1 MFLKSSAIFSILTF
15 ISRIFGFIRDLLVA
29 SFFGTGMFA
38 DAFNIAFKL
47 PNFFRALFA
56 EGALSAA
63 FVPVFSGKLSAEGKK
78 PALNFASNV
87 FAILLAS
94 LIILI
99 LALEIFMPSVVK
111 FIAPGFEDNQE
122 KFNLT
127 TALTHITTPYIFFIS
142 LVTFFSCILNS
153 IGKFAAM
160 AASPIILN
168 LVMIIGMLLFGTTKP
183 EKVMVTAWTVVIGGV
198 IQLAVILFFV
208 VKRGVY
214 PKMQFPRITNDVKKF
229 FNRLSH
235 AVLGSSILQINLW
248 IGTIIATSIP
258 GAVSM
263 IYYSERLIQLPIA
276 LIGVSIGVV
285 ILPGLSKL
293 FKLKDKEK
301 AITTQNRAI
310 EIALLLS
317 LPCAAGIFALAEPII
332 YVLFERGAFTASD
345 TSNTTMGLLTL
356 AIGIPAYVLSRII
369 TPCFFAVEDTKT
381 PVRISMFCLII
392 TVISY
397 LILVQY
403 LGYIGIT
410 LTTSIT
416 SWINILLLIIFAY
429 RKDIFYFDTLVKIRS
444 LKLILSAVFLYLFL
458 EAISGLASNYL
469 ASPEKLIATAS
480 LAGIITV
487 GVLFYLFALNA
498 TKAYTLE
505 DLKEIF

>member
-47 PNFFRALFA
+47 PNFFRAIFA

-63 FVPVFSGKLSAEGKK
+63 FVPIFSGKLSTEGEK
-78 PALNFASNV
+78 PALNFASHI
-87 FAILLAS
+87 FALLTIS
-94 LIILI
+94 LIIFV
-99 LALEIFMPSVVK
+99 LALEIFMPSVVRL
-111 FIAPGFEDNQE
+111 IAPGFENNQE
-122 KFNLT
+122 KFSIT
-127 TALTHITTPYIFFIS
+127 IILTHITTPYIFFIS

-168 LVMIIGMLLFGTTKP
+168 IAMIIGVYFFGSTQP
-183 EKVMVTAWTVVIGGV
+183 EKVMTAAWSVAIGGV
-198 IQLAVILFFV
+198 IQLLVILFFV
-208 VKRGVY
+208 IKRKVY
-214 PKMQFPRITNDVKKF
+214 PKLTMPKITYDVKKF
-229 FNRLSH
+229 FKKLSH
-235 AVLGSSILQINLW
+235 SVLGNSVLQINLW

-263 IYYSERLIQLPIA
+263 IYYAERLIQLPIA
-276 LIGVSIGVV
+276 LIGVSIGIV
-285 ILPGLSKL
+285 ILPGLSKY

-301 AITTQNRAI
+301 AIKTQNRAI

-317 LPCAAGIFALAEPII
+317 LPCTVAIFALAEPII

-345 TSNTTMGLLTL
+345 TTSTTMGLLTL
-356 AIGIPAYVLSRII
+356 SIGIPAYVMSRVI

-381 PVRISMFCLII
+381 PVQISMFCLII

-403 LGYIGIT
+403 MGYVGIT

-416 SWINILLLIIFAY
+416 SWINVILLIVFAY
-429 RKDIFYFDTLVKIRS
+429 KKGIFYFDDLMKIRS
-444 LKLILSAVFLYLFL
+444 LKLILSSSFLYLFL
-458 EAISGLASNYL
+458 DAVAGLTSKFL
-469 ASPEKLIATAS
+469 TSHDKLIATGT
-480 LAGIITV
+480 LAGIIV
-487 GVLFYLFALNA
+487 SGLVFYLFALNT
-498 TKAYTLE
+498 TKAYTIE